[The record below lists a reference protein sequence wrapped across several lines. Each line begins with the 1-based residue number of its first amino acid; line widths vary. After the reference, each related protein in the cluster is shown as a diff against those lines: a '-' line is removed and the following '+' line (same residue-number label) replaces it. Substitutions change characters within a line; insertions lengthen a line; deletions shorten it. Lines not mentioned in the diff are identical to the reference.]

1 MICKCRPGSSIMLA
15 SPQAELAA
23 ESRHPGVIDAQE
35 GILIALAAF
44 GLAKLAAPASRWSA
58 ASSNPS

>member
-1 MICKCRPGSSIMLA
+1 MLA